1 MTAKYPMPFADLQR
15 RIQVMPPQLPPLW
28 RFFPGSLLVL
38 SFGWMLA
45 GCATYSVLPLG
56 NGQGVASVARLT
68 APTAGMALPTLPAHH
83 FDPSDGLDATEVA
96 MLAVANS
103 PQLRLKRDE
112 LGIARAQAFAAGLL
126 PDPQL
131 SLGEDFP
138 QHSGPGLSTAFNLGI
153 SEDITA
159 LLARSSRTTEV
170 RSHVEQVNL
179 DLLWA
184 EWQTVTQARQLVDQ
198 VVSLRAQQRR
208 LQLEADALVPVGR
221 YVQVA
226 LQAGDLTYDT
236 ASAGLNAGADVRKRL
251 GDTAVQLHQAESDL
265 HVLLGLAASA
275 PIELVG
281 SAEPT
286 QPTAAQIQQALT
298 DLPARRPDLLA
309 LQAGYAAQ
317 NAALRG
323 AILAQFPAL
332 TLGFNTAR
340 DTSAIYTKGFS
351 IGINLPLFN
360 RNRGNIAIERATRLQ
375 LKDAYAERVLTARSD
390 VQRLQADLAT
400 LDHQRAQ
407 LTAHVRQL
415 DAARRS
421 AENAWR
427 EQLLDWPTYLAI
439 RSNVLSADLDLLD
452 FRQQRA
458 KAAIALQALLGNT
471 DLPVARKPSP

>member
-1 MTAKYPMPFADLQR
+1 M
-15 RIQVMPPQLPPLW
+15 
-28 RFFPGSLLVL
+28 GLLL
-38 SFGWMLA
+38 SIMLILT
-45 GCATYSVLPLG
+45 GCATYSALPLG
-56 NGQGVASVARLT
+56 DGHGASSVAQLT
-68 APTAGMALPTLPAHH
+68 APTSAMPLPALSTHR

-96 MLAVANS
+96 MLAVVNS
-103 PQLRLKRDE
+103 PALKLKRDE
-112 LGIARAQAFAAGLL
+112 LGLARAQAFAAGLL

-131 SLGEDFP
+131 SLGADFP
-138 QHSGPGLSTAFNLGI
+138 QHSGPGLTTAFNLGI

-159 LLARSSRTTEV
+159 LLTRSSRTAEA

-184 EWQTVTQARQLVDQ
+184 EWQTVTQARQLFDQ
-198 VVSLRAQQRR
+198 VVSLRAQHHR
-208 LQLEADALVPVGR
+208 LQVEADALAPVDR
-221 YVQVA
+221 YVQMA
-226 LQAGDLTYDT
+226 LQAGNLTYDT

-281 SAEPT
+281 SAEPA
-286 QPTAAQIQQALT
+286 QPTAAQIRQALT

-317 NAALRG
+317 NSKLRG

-351 IGINLPLFN
+351 IGISLPLFN
-360 RNRGNIAIERATRLQ
+360 HNRGNIAIERATRVQ
-375 LKDAYAERVLTARSD
+375 LKNAYDERVLTARSD
-390 VQRLQADLAT
+390 VQRTQADLAT
-400 LDHQRAQ
+400 LDQQRAQ
-407 LTAHVRQL
+407 LVAHVHQL

-421 AENAWR
+421 AEQAWR

-439 RSNVLSADLDLLD
+439 RSNVLSADLDLLA

-471 DLPVARKPSP
+471 DIPVTRKPPP

>member
-1 MTAKYPMPFADLQR
+1 MLCALSGLAVSTATPWVGVRLAL
-15 RIQVMPPQLPPLW
+15 
-28 RFFPGSLLVL
+28 SLAMASVL
-38 SFGWMLA
+38 GA
-45 GCATYSVLPLG
+45 CATYAPLPLSHAIG
-56 NGQGVASVARLT
+56 AASVDELT
-68 APTAGMALPTLPAHH
+68 APVAGMALPGLPPHR
-83 FDPSDGLDATEVA
+83 FDPADGLDVTEVA
-96 MLAVANS
+96 MLAVANN
-103 PQLRLKRDE
+103 PALKLARDD
-112 LGIARAQAFAAGLL
+112 LGVASAQAFAAGLL

-131 SLGEDFP
+131 GLGVDFP
-138 QHSGPGLSTAFNLGI
+138 QHSGPGLTKAFNLGI

-159 LLARSSRTTEV
+159 LLTRSSRKAEA
-170 RSHVEQVNL
+170 RNHVEQVNL

-184 EWQTVTQARQLVDQ
+184 EWQTVTQARQLFDQ
-198 VVSLRAQQRR
+198 VVSLRAQRRR
-208 LQLEADALVPVGR
+208 LQAEADALAPVDR
-221 YVQVA
+221 YVQMA
-226 LQAGDLTYDT
+226 LQGGNLTYDT
-236 ASAGLNAGADVRKRL
+236 ASAGLNAEADVRKRL
-251 GDTAVQLHQAESDL
+251 GDTSVQLHQAESDL

-281 SAEPT
+281 NAEPA

-317 NAALRG
+317 DAALRG

-360 RNRGNIAIERATRLQ
+360 RNRGNIAIERATRVQ
-375 LKDAYAERVLTARSD
+375 LKDTYAERVLTTRSD

-400 LDHQRAQ
+400 LDRQRAQ
-407 LTAHVRQL
+407 LVAHVHRL

-421 AENAWR
+421 AETAWR

-452 FRQQRA
+452 FRQQQA
-458 KAAIALQALLGNT
+458 KATIALQALLGNT
-471 DLPVARKPSP
+471 DIPVNRKPSP

>member
-1 MTAKYPMPFADLQR
+1 M
-15 RIQVMPPQLPPLW
+15 
-28 RFFPGSLLVL
+28 GLLVSTLLFL
-38 SFGWMLA
+38 S
-45 GCATYSVLPLG
+45 GCATYSALPLG
-56 NGQGVASVARLT
+56 DGHGASSVAKLT
-68 APTAGMALPTLPAHH
+68 APTSAMPLPALSTHR

-103 PQLRLKRDE
+103 PALKLKRDE
-112 LGIARAQAFAAGLL
+112 LGLARAQAFAAGLL

-138 QHSGPGLSTAFNLGI
+138 QHSGPGLTTAFNLGI

-159 LLARSSRTTEV
+159 LLTRSSRTAEA

-184 EWQTVTQARQLVDQ
+184 EWQTVTQARQLFDQ

-208 LQLEADALVPVGR
+208 LQAEADALAPVDR
-221 YVQVA
+221 YVQMA
-226 LQAGDLTYDT
+226 LQAGNLTYDT

-281 SAEPT
+281 GADPV

-309 LQAGYAAQ
+309 LKAGYAAQ
-317 NAALRG
+317 NSALRG
-323 AILAQFPAL
+323 AILAQVPAL

-351 IGINLPLFN
+351 IGISLPLFN
-360 RNRGNIAIERATRLQ
+360 RNRGNIAIERATRVQ
-375 LKDAYAERVLTARSD
+375 LKDAYGERVLTARSD

-400 LDHQRAQ
+400 LDRQRAP
-407 LTAHVRQL
+407 LIAHVRQL
-415 DAARRS
+415 DTARRS
-421 AENAWR
+421 AETAWR

-439 RSNVLSADLDLLD
+439 RSNVLSADLDLLA

-471 DLPVARKPSP
+471 DIPVTRKPSS

>member
-1 MTAKYPMPFADLQR
+1 MRGKASCHPYCHRLGTSL
-15 RIQVMPPQLPPLW
+15 LL
-28 RFFPGSLLVL
+28 GSLLIL
-38 SFGWMLA
+38 G
-45 GCATYSVLPLG
+45 GCATYSALPLG
-56 NGQGVASVARLT
+56 DGHGASSVGQLT
-68 APTAGMALPTLPAHH
+68 APTAAMPLPSLATHR

-103 PQLRLKRDE
+103 PALRLKRDE
-112 LGIARAQAFAAGLL
+112 LGLARAQAFAAGLL

-131 SLGEDFP
+131 SLAEDFP
-138 QHSGPGLSTAFNLGI
+138 QHSGPGLTTAFNLGI

-159 LLARSSRTTEV
+159 LLTRSSRTAAA

-184 EWQTVTQARQLVDQ
+184 EWQTVTQARQLFDQ
-198 VVSLRAQQRR
+198 VASLRAQQRR
-208 LQLEADALVPVGR
+208 LQIEADALAPVDR
-221 YVQVA
+221 YVQMA
-226 LQAGDLTYDT
+226 LQAGNLTYDT

-275 PIELVG
+275 PIDPVG
-281 SAEPT
+281 SAEPA

-309 LQAGYAAQ
+309 LQEGYAAQ
-317 NAALRG
+317 DAALRG

-340 DTSAIYTKGFS
+340 DTSAIYTRGFS
-351 IGINLPLFN
+351 IGISLPLFN
-360 RNRGNIAIERATRLQ
+360 RNRGNIAIERATRVQ

-400 LDHQRAQ
+400 LDRQRAP
-407 LTAHVRQL
+407 LVARVRQL
-415 DAARRS
+415 DAARHS

-439 RSNVLSADLDLLD
+439 RSNVLGADLGLLD
-452 FRQQRA
+452 FRQQQT

-471 DLPVARKPSP
+471 DISAARKPSP

>member
-1 MTAKYPMPFADLQR
+1 M
-15 RIQVMPPQLPPLW
+15 IWVV
-28 RFFPGSLLVL
+28 GSAL
-38 SFGWMLA
+38 GA
-45 GCATYSVLPLG
+45 CATYASLPLG
-56 NGQGVASVARLT
+56 RADGAAAVGELSAPVAD
-68 APTAGMALPTLPAHH
+68 MALPGLAPHR
-83 FDPSDGLDATEVA
+83 FDPADGLDVTEVA

-103 PQLRLKRDE
+103 PTLKLARDD
-112 LGIARAQAFAAGLL
+112 LGVAQAQAFAAGLL

-131 SLGEDFP
+131 GLGADFP
-138 QHSGPGLSTAFNLGI
+138 HHSGPGLTTAFNLGI

-159 LLARSSRTTEV
+159 LLTRSSRKAEA

-184 EWQTVTQARQLVDQ
+184 EWQTVTQARQLFDQ
-198 VVSLRAQQRR
+198 VTSLRAQQHR
-208 LQLEADALVPVGR
+208 LQAEADALAPVDR
-221 YVQVA
+221 YVQMA
-226 LQAGDLTYDT
+226 LQGGNLTYDT

-251 GDTAVQLHQAESDL
+251 GDTAVQLHQAEGDL
-265 HVLLGLAASA
+265 HVLLGLASSA
-275 PIELVG
+275 PIDLVG
-281 SAEPT
+281 SAEPA
-286 QPTAAQIQQALT
+286 QPTTAQIRQALA

-351 IGINLPLFN
+351 IGINLPLFD
-360 RNRGNIAIERATRLQ
+360 RNRGNIAIERATRVQ
-375 LKDAYAERVLTARSD
+375 LKDAYEERVLTARSD

-400 LDHQRAQ
+400 LDRQRAQ

-415 DAARRS
+415 DAARRA
-421 AENAWR
+421 AEQAWR

-452 FRQQRA
+452 FRQQQAR
-458 KAAIALQALLGNT
+458 AAIALQALLGNT
-471 DLPVARKPSP
+471 DIPVARKPAS

>member
-1 MTAKYPMPFADLQR
+1 MLRALSGLAVSTATPWACVRLALGLAMA
-15 RIQVMPPQLPPLW
+15 
-28 RFFPGSLLVL
+28 SVL
-38 SFGWMLA
+38 GA
-45 GCATYSVLPLG
+45 CATYAPLPLSHVIG
-56 NGQGVASVARLT
+56 AASVDELT
-68 APTAGMALPTLPAHH
+68 APVAGMALPGLPPHR
-83 FDPSDGLDATEVA
+83 FDPADGLDVTEVA
-96 MLAVANS
+96 MLAVANN
-103 PQLRLKRDE
+103 PALKLARDD
-112 LGIARAQAFAAGLL
+112 LGVASAQAFAAGLL

-131 SLGEDFP
+131 GLGADFP
-138 QHSGPGLSTAFNLGI
+138 RHSGPGLTKAFNLGI

-159 LLARSSRTTEV
+159 LLTRSSRKAEA

-184 EWQTVTQARQLVDQ
+184 EWQTVTQARQLFDQ
-198 VVSLRAQQRR
+198 VVSLRAQRRR
-208 LQLEADALVPVGR
+208 LQAEADALAPVDR
-221 YVQVA
+221 YLQMA
-226 LQAGDLTYDT
+226 LQGGNLTYDT
-236 ASAGLNAGADVRKRL
+236 ANAGLNAEADVRKRL
-251 GDTAVQLHQAESDL
+251 GDTSVQLHQAQSDL

-281 SAEPT
+281 SADPA
-286 QPTAAQIQQALT
+286 QPTTAQVAQGLAE
-298 DLPARRPDLLA
+298 LPARRPDLLA

-317 NAALRG
+317 DAALRG

-375 LKDAYAERVLTARSD
+375 LKDAYAERMLTTRSD

-400 LDHQRAQ
+400 LDRQRAQ
-407 LTAHVRQL
+407 LITHVRQL

-421 AENAWR
+421 AEQAWR

-452 FRQQRA
+452 FRQRQA
-458 KAAIALQALLGNT
+458 KATIALQALLGNT
-471 DLPVARKPSP
+471 NIPVARKPSP